1 MATAAAPPPIDMV
14 PAAASSQHAAAA
26 PGPTL
31 ADMLVDA
38 NDVASVTRAIAACFP
53 GSSWTEPSGEVHTEV
68 VSGGITNALYKVR
81 MAQEGAL
88 MATVSPGRRL
98 APAPPTVL
106 VRVFGANTEVLI
118 DRAKEL
124 EVLLSLS
131 RRNLIPRVYGAF
143 RNGRLEEYV
152 PYRSLRPEEMADP
165 ALAPLI
171 ARSLARLHRTD
182 VPLPA
187 GDALWSTIQRWLE
200 IARGCEFVRDDQ
212 RAALAAVDLPAVARE
227 VADLRAKL
235 AAVPSPL
242 VFAHCDL
249 LSGNILLHDGTK
261 HMYIIDYEYGMRA
274 PRGFDIGNHFQEYAG
289 FECDYLRYPDREAQY
304 RFFRPYLLEATGRE
318 ATEAELDQMYTEVTR
333 WGLLAHVYWGVWAVV
348 QARHSAIDFDYL
360 SYAKLRLDEYRRQKA
375 LFLSPEL

>member
-1 MATAAAPPPIDMV
+1 MGN
-14 PAAASSQHAAAA
+14 SS
-26 PGPTL
+26 P
-31 ADMLVDA
+31 
-38 NDVASVTRAIAACFP
+38 
-53 GSSWTEPSGEVHTEV
+53 SS
-68 VSGGITNALYKVR
+68 
-81 MAQEGAL
+81 AQE
-88 MATVSPGRRL
+88 
-98 APAPPTVL
+98 
-106 VRVFGANTEVLI
+106 F
-118 DRAKEL
+118 
-124 EVLLSLS
+124 
-131 RRNLIPRVYGAF
+131 
-143 RNGRLEEYV
+143 V

-165 ALAPLI
+165 TLAPLI

-187 GDALWSTIQRWLE
+187 GDALWPTIQRWLE
-200 IARGCEFVRDDQ
+200 IARGCEFTRDDQ

-227 VADLRAKL
+227 VEELRGAL

-261 HMYIIDYEYGMRA
+261 HMYIIDYEYGKGA

-289 FECDYLRYPDREAQY
+289 FE
-304 RFFRPYLLEATGRE
+304 PYFLEATGRE
-318 ATEAELDQMYTEVTR
+318 ATGTELDEMYREVTR

-375 LFLSPEL
+375 IFLAP